1 MGRRRRI
8 VNKIPSDSE
17 SVDGLCDSNDEDEVL
32 DRRVDHVAPSINNL
46 LEDEAHEEEIDNE
59 TTTTDLNKSEI
70 WRSTSIPK
78 TDLPFSRSHGP
89 IIPDSASSPKDI
101 FLCLFPESLLDV
113 IVEQTNL
120 FISQKKSKGDL
131 ITKDEL
137 KIFIAINIHM
147 GYKKLPSYRDYWS
160 NSPQFHDSYISSL
173 MTVNRFGFFL
183 SHLHINDNSKEP
195 AKGDPEYDKLY
206 KLRPLLDTL
215 SETFR
220 ECWKPSHHQAIDES
234 MMKFK
239 ERSSMKQY
247 MPAKP
252 TKRGYKVWTRADE
265 SGFVCQFQIYTGKTD
280 SPEKQLGARVVRDL
294 TRDLVG
300 HNHQVYFDN
309 FFTGVELLISLKQD
323 NILACGTVRSN
334 RANLPKSDKS
344 DKKMVIGEYEYKT
357 STSGLTWIK
366 WMDKKPVYFLSNFH
380 DPTEVTVVNRRQK
393 DGTLT
398 PVNSPVLCSDYN
410 THMGYVDYADR
421 AISTYQIDRKSKKW
435 WFRIFWHFIDLC
447 ICNGFILYKEKQI
460 KPLLSLKKFR
470 MRLVE
475 QLVVHKIPTP
485 KGRKRTAPNTPCH
498 AKIKVPD
505 EKRLSNAAHMP
516 QVSDT

>member
-8 VNKIPSDSE
+8 VNEIPSHSE
-17 SVDGLCDSNDEDEVL
+17 SVDGLCDSNDKDEVL

-46 LEDEAHEEEIDNE
+46 LEDEAHEEEIDDE
-59 TTTTDLNKSEI
+59 TTTTDSNKSEI

-78 TDLPFSRSHGP
+78 TDLPF
-89 IIPDSASSPKDI
+89 K
-101 FLCLFPESLLDV
+101 
-113 IVEQTNL
+113 
-120 FISQKKSKGDL
+120 
-131 ITKDEL
+131 
-137 KIFIAINIHM
+137 
-147 GYKKLPSYRDYWS
+147 
-160 NSPQFHDSYISSL
+160 
-173 MTVNRFGFFL
+173 
-183 SHLHINDNSKEP
+183 P

-206 KLRPLLDTL
+206 KLRSLLHNL

-234 MMKFK
+234 MIKFK
-239 ERSSMKQY
+239 GRSSMKQY

-334 RANLPKSDKS
+334 RANLPKSNKS

-380 DPTEVTVVNRRQK
+380 DPTETI
-393 DGTLT
+393 
-398 PVNSPVLCSDYN
+398 

-485 KGRKRTAPNTPCH
+485 KGRKRTAPNTPSH

-516 QVSDT
+516 